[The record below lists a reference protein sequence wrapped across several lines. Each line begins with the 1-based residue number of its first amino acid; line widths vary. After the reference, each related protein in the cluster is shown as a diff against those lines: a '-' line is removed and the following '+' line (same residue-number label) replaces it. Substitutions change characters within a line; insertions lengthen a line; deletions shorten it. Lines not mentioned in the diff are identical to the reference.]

1 MNIGFASIYAF
12 RPHVKH
18 LAFLAFEAQMQG
30 HNIYWLE
37 CNSAVDVC
45 AAKLGKS
52 SVQKNIA
59 CLKCIGGGLRGF
71 LDKSPD
77 QLTRYLTKTDTV
89 SAPPGYS
96 AISTVASH
104 YGMSEEIGTEDP
116 EFQRMASDVQKSI
129 DLAQAAAEQWIK
141 QRKLDA
147 VFCFNGRIDLTHAVM
162 KAAASCDIPFVSVE
176 RSWHGQGVQLTL
188 DGTPLTLR
196 GFHDLVSGWREKPL
210 TKAQL
215 WKAFGLIADRFQ
227 KKAVGEFRQYNADQR
242 PGLIGNNRIIEWL
255 YLPSS
260 IFERIGHNDW
270 KVGWKD
276 DLHAIEQL
284 IARGVVNPANLVVR
298 GHPQWTTFS
307 PESDQRYKEWSSRV
321 GVEYITSG
329 SVLDTRELIWSSR
342 AVLVYGSSAA
352 FEAGLLGKPI
362 LNLSP
367 TFYFEGGFLENVVGP
382 DEISSFMERGFTMP
396 PEEIVRKC
404 LRTIYTINFRYMQL
418 TEQIQADDP
427 YEYHFKGL
435 ENAHYFEDIINNRK
449 IAPDNSTM
457 APDASQE
464 DGFLATY
471 MPEMYLNIRSEVFY
485 TRVSVSKKEKG
496 YQLYRNRMYKF
507 IDFID
512 GWTR

>member
-1 MNIGFASIYAF
+1 
-12 RPHVKH
+12 
-18 LAFLAFEAQMQG
+18 MQG
-30 HNIYWLE
+30 HDVYWLE
-37 CNSAVDVC
+37 CNSAVDICV
-45 AAKLGKS
+45 AKLGKS
-52 SVQKNIA
+52 PIQKKVA
-59 CLKCIGGGLRGF
+59 CLKCGVGGLRGY
-71 LDKSPD
+71 LYESPD
-77 QLTRYLTKTDTV
+77 PLTRYMASSEFA
-89 SAPPGYS
+89 SAQPGYS

-104 YGMSEEIGTEDP
+104 FGMSEEIGTEDP
-116 EFQRMASDVQKSI
+116 EFQKMAADVQKSI

-141 QRKLDA
+141 HRKLDA
-147 VFCFNGRIDLTHAVM
+147 VFCFNGRIDLTHAVL
-162 KAAASCDIPFVSVE
+162 KAAASCGVPFVSVE
-176 RSWHGQGVQLTL
+176 RSWHGQGIQLTL

-227 KKAVGEFRQYNADQR
+227 KKAVGEFRQYNTDQR
-242 PGLIGNNRIIEWL
+242 PGLVGTSRIIEWL

-260 IFERIGHNDW
+260 IFERVGHTDW

-284 IARGVVNPANLVVR
+284 IARGVVNPAKLVVR

-307 PESDQRYKEWSSRV
+307 PESDKRYKEWSSRA
-321 GVEYITSG
+321 GAQYITSG

-382 DEISSFMERGFTMP
+382 DQISSFIDRGFTMS

-418 TEQIQADDP
+418 TEQIQADDA
-427 YEYHFKGL
+427 YEYRFKGL
-435 ENAHYFEDIINNRK
+435 EKVHYFEDLISKRK
-449 IAPDNSTM
+449 IEPDNSTM
-457 APDASQE
+457 ATDTSQE
-464 DGFLATY
+464 DDFLATY
-471 MPEMYLNIRSEVFY
+471 MPDMYSNIGSEVFY
-485 TRVSVSKKEKG
+485 TRVSVSEKEKG
-496 YQLYRNRMYKF
+496 YQLHRKSLYKF
-507 IDFID
+507 VDYID